1 MFLKENHFRGLL
13 FQEETIY
20 FFFKERNLYI
30 FIDHGYLYVFKRKS
44 FSLFIS
50 ERLLFQ
56 KEMIFF
62 IDHEYLSIF
71 LKENHFFFLK
81 KKLVCFNFSLIMDI
95 FISLKEDHFQ
105 GLLFQEETIYI
116 FF

>member
-1 MFLKENHFRGLL
+1 MFLLITDIFMSLKENHFQG
-13 FQEETIY
+13 
-20 FFFKERNLYI
+20 
-30 FIDHGYLYVFKRKS
+30 
-44 FSLFIS
+44 
-50 ERLLFQ
+50 LLFQ